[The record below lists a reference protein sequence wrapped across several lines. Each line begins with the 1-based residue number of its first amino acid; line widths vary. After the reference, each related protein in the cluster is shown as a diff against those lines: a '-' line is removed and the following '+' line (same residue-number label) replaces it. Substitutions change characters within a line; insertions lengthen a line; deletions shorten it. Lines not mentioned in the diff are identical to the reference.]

1 LKSIIVILCALYSA
15 TSAAEIYRWTDSNNK
30 VHFGDRKPNGEKA
43 EPVQVRV
50 NSYTNV
56 TYQLAP
62 RTTAIVATKIQKD
75 VVMYST
81 VWCGYCKQARAYF
94 AQNNIPYT
102 DYDVEQ
108 SAEAKQNYD
117 AIGGRGVPVIF
128 IGQSRMN
135 GFSAASFEYLY
146 KQ

>member
-1 LKSIIVILCALYSA
+1 LRAIICALLTLYSA
-15 TSAAEIYRWTDSNNK
+15 VAAAEIYKWTDADNK
-30 VHFGDRKPNGEKA
+30 VHFSDRKPSDAKA
-43 EPVQVRV
+43 EQVQVRV

-62 RTTAIVATKIQKD
+62 RTADAGTAKTKKD

-81 VWCGYCKQARAYF
+81 QWCGYCKQARSYF
-94 AQNNIPYT
+94 AQNSIPYT
-102 DYDVEQ
+102 DYDIEQ

-117 AIGGRGVPVIF
+117 AIGGRGVPIIF
-128 IGQSRMN
+128 VGQSRMN
-135 GFSAASFEYLY
+135 GFSPASFDYLY

>member
-1 LKSIIVILCALYSA
+1 LKTALGLLIAMYCSMVG
-15 TSAAEIYRWTDSNNK
+15 AEVYRWTDGDNK
-30 VHFGDRKPNGEKA
+30 VHFSDRKPGNNKA
-43 EPVQVRV
+43 EQLQLRV
-50 NSYTNV
+50 NSYTSV

-62 RTTAIVATKIQKD
+62 RTVETAAKVQKD

-108 SAEAKQNYD
+108 STEAKQNYD

-128 IGQSRMN
+128 VEQSRMN